1 MHTMEYNPTKGEKKK
16 KEWSTDTYNNTDE
29 PQQHSAKC
37 KKPGT
42 EDHVSYDSIYIK
54 HPQKANP

>member
-1 MHTMEYNPTKGEKKK
+1 MVGEKKK
-16 KEWSTDTYNNTDE
+16 KEWSTDTCNNTDE

-42 EDHVSYDSIYIK
+42 EDHVSHDSIYIK

>member
-1 MHTMEYNPTKGEKKK
+1 MHTMEYNPTVGEKK
-16 KEWSTDTYNNTDE
+16 KEWSTDTCNNMDE